1 MKRVGAHVSAA
12 GGVETA
18 PIRAFEIKARAFAL
32 FTKNQKQWQ
41 AKPLTTDQ
49 IDSFR
54 KNIQKHHFTPEVILP
69 HDGYLINLGNPE
81 PVGLEKSRRAF
92 IDEMNRCQQ
101 LGLKM
106 LNFHPGSH
114 KQMITEK
121 ECLDLI
127 VESINIALK
136 ATQNVIAVVENTAG
150 MGGQVGSQFE
160 QLAYIIGKV
169 VDQNRVGVCLDTCHA
184 FAAGYDFRSE
194 KVYQATLAEFE
205 KVIGFQFL
213 KGMHLN
219 DSKGKLGSR
228 LDRHAS
234 LGHGEFGLEP
244 FRLIMND
251 PRLEEIPLIL
261 ETVDES
267 LWPQEIELLYSFE
280 KN

>member
-18 PIRAFEIKARAFAL
+18 PIRAFEIKAGAFAL

-41 AKPLTTDQ
+41 AGPLTTDH
-49 IDSFR
+49 IDSFN
-54 KNIQKHHFTPEVILP
+54 KNCQKHHFAPEVILP
-69 HDGYLINLGNPE
+69 HDGYLINLGNPD
-81 PVGLEKSRRAF
+81 PVGLEKSRGAF

-114 KQMITEK
+114 KQMIAEK

-127 VESINIALK
+127 SASINIALK
-136 ATQNVIAVVENTAG
+136 ATQNVTAVVENTAG
-150 MGGQVGSQFE
+150 MGGQVGSRFE

-169 VDQNRVGVCLDTCHA
+169 IDKNRIGVCLDTCHA

-194 KVYQATLAEFE
+194 KALQATLAEFE
-205 KVIGFQFL
+205 KIIGFQFL

-234 LGHGEFGLEP
+234 LGHGELGLEP

-251 PRLEEIPLIL
+251 PRLEEMPLIL

-280 KN
+280 KK

>member
-18 PIRAFEIKARAFAL
+18 PGRASEIKARAFAL

-41 AKPLTTDQ
+41 TKPLSVDQ
-49 IDSFR
+49 IESFQQ
-54 KNIQKHHFTPEVILP
+54 NCQKYHFEPEVILP
-69 HDGYLINLGNPE
+69 HDGYLINLGNPDR
-81 PVGLEKSRRAF
+81 VGLEKSRGAF
-92 IDEMNRCQQ
+92 LDEMRRCEQ

-114 KQMITEK
+114 KQMIPEK

-127 VESINIALK
+127 AESINIALN
-136 ATQNVIAVVENTAG
+136 ATEDVMAVIENTAG
-150 MGGQVGSQFE
+150 MGGQVGSRFE
-160 QLAYIIGKV
+160 DLAYLIGKV
-169 VDQNRVGVCLDTCHA
+169 ADQKRVGVCLDTCHA
-184 FAAGYDFRSE
+184 FVAGYDLRT
-194 KVYQATLAEFE
+194 KKTYQAVMAEFD
-205 KVIGFQFL
+205 KVVGFRFL

-219 DSKGKLGSR
+219 DSKGKLGSK

-234 LGHGEFGLEP
+234 LGQGELGLEP

-261 ETVDES
+261 ETIDET
-267 LWPQEIELLYSFE
+267 LWPQEIELLYSFAE
-280 KN
+280 K